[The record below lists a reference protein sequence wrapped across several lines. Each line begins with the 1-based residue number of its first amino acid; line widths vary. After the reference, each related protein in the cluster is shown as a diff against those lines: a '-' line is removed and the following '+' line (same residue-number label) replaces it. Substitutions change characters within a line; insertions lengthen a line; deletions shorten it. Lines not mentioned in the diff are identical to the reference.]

1 MISPALG
8 LITNISDFDSSFL
21 SPVST
26 KQQDSRP
33 VCTIVTLHTMMM
45 MPPSL
50 GHLENINGLYWSG
63 NNQTWLDCRLA
74 CTFISQDVRIK
85 SPLWDMRIYRI
96 FINEICTTVKLPG
109 KPKFNR
115 NWSFKLLFF

>member
-1 MISPALG
+1 MTFVPFFKFYSNHNKQDGRPECTQYQQVTMISPALG

-50 GHLENINGLYWSG
+50 GHLENSNGLTS
-63 NNQTWLDCRLA
+63 N
-74 CTFISQDVRIK
+74 
-85 SPLWDMRIYRI
+85 
-96 FINEICTTVKLPG
+96 
-109 KPKFNR
+109 
-115 NWSFKLLFF
+115 LLVWQ